1 MQKASES
8 LNEFIGY
15 LAVEHG
21 CTYRPI
27 NVPVGG
33 TAMVMENSDFRIV
46 LTICENHI
54 GKWVLKVEDIRVNP
68 ELRGHGVGTFLI
80 DNLKILS
87 DSKNV
92 PIGLWVKEDRLDLVG
107 FYHRRG
113 FKIQFRNRDF
123 WMEYKP
129 I

>member
-33 TAMVMENSDFRIV
+33 TAMVVENSDFRIV

-68 ELRGHGVGTFLI
+68 ELRDHGIGTFLI

-92 PIGLWVKEDRLDLVG
+92 PIGLWVKEDRFDLVG
-107 FYHRRG
+107 FYH
-113 FKIQFRNRDF
+113 
-123 WMEYKP
+123 
-129 I
+129 